1 MPFKKGQSGN
11 PKGRPKGTSNK
22 VTAASRELF
31 VTVMEGEMQFIQE
44 ELALLRESSGEK
56 YLKALSG
63 LLPYFMPKQSEHEVT
78 INEPIKPPSWF
89 GETSPSESE
98 S

>member
-1 MPFKKGQSGN
+1 
-11 PKGRPKGTSNK
+11 

-63 LLPYFMPKQSEHEVT
+63 LLPYFMPKQSETELT
-78 INEPIKPPSWF
+78 INEPVTTPSWF
-89 GETSPSESE
+89 DDVLENEDTPDPNPLTGS
-98 S
+98 

>member
-1 MPFKKGQSGN
+1 M
-11 PKGRPKGTSNK
+11 GRPKGKENK

-31 VTVMEGEMQFIQE
+31 ASVMEGEMKFIQQ

-63 LLPYFMPKQSEHEVT
+63 LLPYFMPKQAETEIT
-78 INEPIKPPSWF
+78 LNEPIQAPSWF
-89 GETSPSESE
+89 KQGEVQ
-98 S
+98 

>member
-1 MPFKKGQSGN
+1 MPFQKGNTHGQ
-11 PKGRPKGTSNK
+11 GRPKGTSNK

-31 VTVMEGEMQFIQE
+31 VTVMEGEMGFIKE

-63 LLPYFMPKQSEHEVT
+63 LLPYFMPKQSETEVT

-89 GETSPSESE
+89 QDEAAEDVL
-98 S
+98 